1 VFDAFLRLKK
11 SMLKIPSPSIYSIV
25 SLNGRGVGRA
35 FESKSRA
42 SVHLNGQVGNS
53 NYPIKRNE
61 QFESTIC
68 PFKGT
73 LAGRFDKNLFD
84 QTARLNALTIS

>member
-1 VFDAFLRLKK
+1 
-11 SMLKIPSPSIYSIV
+11 MLKIPSPSIYSIV

-53 NYPIKRNE
+53 NYLIERKL
-61 QFESTIC
+61 IC
-68 PFKGT
+68 PLKGT

-84 QTARLNALTIS
+84 QTARLNALTIYRLNALTIS